1 MRAGKT
7 SVSGVHLTILLC
19 GFPKALFTK
28 KQSAMPCT
36 AGVSGN
42 VALEKDI
49 KNTGS
54 PQTARMMDESH
65 WRNRRMTNV
74 VRSYHKL

>member
-1 MRAGKT
+1 MRAGKNKCVGSSPSDT
-7 SVSGVHLTILLC
+7 LVRVSKGSFHER
-19 GFPKALFTK
+19 
-28 KQSAMPCT
+28 QSAMPCT

-54 PQTARMMDESH
+54 PQTARMMDDSH

>member
-1 MRAGKT
+1 MQRNPHSYQIATGYRTFYSLSLIYQPITK
-7 SVSGVHLTILLC
+7 
-19 GFPKALFTK
+19 KRLFFHE

-36 AGVSGN
+36 AGVSEN

-54 PQTARMMDESH
+54 PQTARKMKKIYY
-65 WRNRRMTNV
+65 WI
-74 VRSYHKL
+74 